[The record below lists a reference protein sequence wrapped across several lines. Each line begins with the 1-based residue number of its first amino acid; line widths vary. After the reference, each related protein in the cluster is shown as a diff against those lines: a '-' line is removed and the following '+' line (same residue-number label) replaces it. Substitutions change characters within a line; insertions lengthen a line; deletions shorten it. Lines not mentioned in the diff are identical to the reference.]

1 MRPEL
6 IFTCI
11 AIIAVGVAVIMYT
24 LFRSSKPSATIGM
37 GSSIDLGDEVP
48 DKEAEEETEV
58 TDEQESA
65 AEMQNEEEDA

>member
-1 MRPEL
+1 
-6 IFTCI
+6 
-11 AIIAVGVAVIMYT
+11 
-24 LFRSSKPSATIGM
+24 M

-58 TDEQESA
+58 TDEQEPA